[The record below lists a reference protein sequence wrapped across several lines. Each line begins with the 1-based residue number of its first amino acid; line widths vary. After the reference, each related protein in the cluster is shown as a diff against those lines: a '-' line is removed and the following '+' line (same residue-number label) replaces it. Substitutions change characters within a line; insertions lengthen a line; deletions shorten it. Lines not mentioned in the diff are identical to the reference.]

1 MNMLLRLCGELTC
14 YSAYKVSI
22 PGKSQIS
29 GLWSKISSSV
39 ANAISWLPICDC
51 RLIAEGV
58 LVAEKA
64 IAPNNET
71 TWELLKAKHPS
82 GPALLVQA
90 VDCAPITLEPD
101 FNIHSV
107 LLSFP
112 KGTAASPSGWDRDR
126 PAAMDII
133 VTSPLTPVILG
144 ESCQVVGAVAENR
157 KMQTN
162 SPKCQELGWA
172 CAPLA
177 VESYGNWG
185 EEHSLGLHP
194 TLPSASPALVVADI
208 YGRLNLHLVKSVARA
223 LLAR

>member
-1 MNMLLRLCGELTC
+1 MQRAGRFL
-14 YSAYKVSI
+14 
-22 PGKSQIS
+22 PS
-29 GLWSKISSSV
+29 GLPVCCSRKGSWSHKRSQS
-39 ANAISWLPICDC
+39 
-51 RLIAEGV
+51 E
-58 LVAEKA
+58 
-64 IAPNNET
+64 
-71 TWELLKAKHPS
+71 HP
-82 GPALLVQA
+82 ADLLV
-90 VDCAPITLEPD
+90 T
-101 FNIHSV
+101 
-107 LLSFP
+107 
-112 KGTAASPSGWDRDR
+112 GWDRDR